1 MKKFLYALVAACLT
15 FGMVGLAEAGMNK
28 QERANGNAQ
37 WVQSATG
44 NTYQIGRT
52 ILHVRITDVST
63 ASSEYVYIPETGVL
77 TEVHCTISA
86 AITGADATIAVAASL
101 TGDAATTLTITQ
113 SGSAIG
119 DIDSSTGLSAAVT
132 AGGVLVIG
140 TNGQSSTTSVG
151 NCLAFI
157 DPVAQ

>member
-1 MKKFLYALVAACLT
+1 MKKFLYALFALVLA
-15 FGMVGLAEAGMNK
+15 VGVIGPAEAGMNK
-28 QERANGNAQ
+28 RERANGNAE
-37 WVQSATG
+37 WVQSATS

-52 ILHVRITDVST
+52 ILHARIADVST
-63 ASSEYVYIPETGVL
+63 ASSEYIYIPETGIL
-77 TEVHCTISA
+77 TAVYCTISA
-86 AITGADATIAVAASL
+86 AITGADATISVAASL
-101 TGDAATTLTITQ
+101 GGAQATTLTITQ

-119 DIDSSTGLSAAVT
+119 DIDSSTGLSTAVT
-132 AGGVLVIG
+132 AGQVLEIG